1 MIKLRKLSVLVI
13 ISFILCS
20 CTVIQD
26 NKIKFNE
33 SNEKV
38 GTDLGVVE
46 GLEVIKEYYFE
57 PNVSII
63 EGTLI
68 TRLYYG
74 PPGYGE
80 DPNNDEQE
88 YPFILLLDDPIKVI
102 AEDADIYN
110 SDISDVLEIQLVLNK
125 DEVDIVKQYKNKHI
139 KIQGTL
145 FSAHTGH
152 HHTDILVDL
161 DKILD

>member
-1 MIKLRKLSVLVI
+1 MRKLRNFIILVI
-13 ISFILCS
+13 ISFVLCS
-20 CTVIQD
+20 CNVIQD
-26 NKIKFNE
+26 DKIKFNE

-38 GTDLGVVE
+38 GADFEGVVD
-46 GLEVIKEYYFE
+46 LEVVKEYYFE

-68 TRLYYG
+68 TRLHYG

-80 DPNNDEQE
+80 DPDNDKEE
-88 YPFILLLDDPIKVI
+88 YPFILQLDDPIKVI
-102 AEDADIYN
+102 AEDTDVFN
-110 SDISDVLEIQLVLNK
+110 SDISNVLEIQLVLNPE
-125 DEVDIVKQYKNKHI
+125 EVEIIKQYKNKRI

-145 FSAHTGH
+145 FSAFTGH
-152 HHTDILVDL
+152 HHTEVLIVV

>member
-13 ISFILCS
+13 ILFMLCS
-20 CTVIQD
+20 CAVIQD
-26 NKIKFNE
+26 KEIKFNE

-38 GTDLGVVE
+38 V
-46 GLEVIKEYYFE
+46 KEYYFE
-57 PNVSII
+57 PNVSVI

-102 AEDADIYN
+102 AEDADIYT
-110 SDISDVLEIQLVLNK
+110 SDISNVLEIQLVLNK

-152 HHTDILVDL
+152 HHTDVLVDV

>member
-13 ISFILCS
+13 ILFMLCS
-20 CTVIQD
+20 CAVIQE
-26 NKIKFNE
+26 KEIKFNE

-38 GTDLGVVE
+38 V
-46 GLEVIKEYYFE
+46 KEYYFE
-57 PNVSII
+57 PNVSVI

-110 SDISDVLEIQLVLNK
+110 SDISNVLEIQLVLNK

-152 HHTDILVDL
+152 HHTDVLVDV